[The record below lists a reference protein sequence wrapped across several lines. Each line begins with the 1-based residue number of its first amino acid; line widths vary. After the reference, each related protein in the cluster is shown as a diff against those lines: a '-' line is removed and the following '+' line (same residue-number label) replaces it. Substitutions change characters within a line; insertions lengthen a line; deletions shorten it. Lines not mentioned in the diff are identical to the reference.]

1 MNFSIVQSGRSDAF
15 LLLFLPYPYQIA
27 RLRYSS
33 EPPQDCEHNTG
44 RNWVFTSPALGADT
58 CLFSAGAKLPCGGG
72 EQGETE
78 ALGATRW
85 DQGQRGCSWPS
96 TQGQLGSCLGSK
108 GSLQPGRRWVPE
120 DSLASSGDCRQ
131 QSQQA
136 SSEPRATA
144 GLWTSSAEHL
154 KWVFNTPF
162 ACWAPQMGGD
172 PGLLH
177 SEGKLLAV
185 GLLFVVRGLQEAA
198 EHGLRATGAHLD
210 QGKERGVKR
219 VQDKSEARC
228 YRSCRTWN
236 FRG

>member
-1 MNFSIVQSGRSDAF
+1 MLGQSCRVEEESREKLRLWEPQGGIRGSGDAAGRA
-15 LLLFLPYPYQIA
+15 P
-27 RLRYSS
+27 R
-33 EPPQDCEHNTG
+33 
-44 RNWVFTSPALGADT
+44 V
-58 CLFSAGAKLPCGGG
+58 K
-72 EQGETE
+72 
-78 ALGATRW
+78 
-85 DQGQRGCSWPS
+85 
-96 TQGQLGSCLGSK
+96 LGSCLGSK

-154 KWVFNTPF
+154 KWVFNAPF

-219 VQDKSEARC
+219 VQDRSEARC